1 MFQSF
6 FFLPIKYNLGTNEQA
21 KMNFNPFKILEYFT
35 FGKNRLEQEKEEL
48 NKEVAA
54 LSSNLIPYTK
64 ADSDLLSFACVDKSH
79 RGDTLKGIFVS
90 IYDEPMVAFVVKDY
104 KSSKL
109 NRLIAVN
116 TANHKLVYIK
126 TPKSV
131 QVFFNDQ
138 QIGFMTEDYK
148 FYGMKKRL
156 VGRVNSG
163 GKGSYSSVVYKDKEL
178 GIINDLAFDSP
189 FPKRVFDII
198 NDKLTAEGEIILI
211 SMSFY
216 FLVDKFSKS

>member
-1 MFQSF
+1 MD
-6 FFLPIKYNLGTNEQA
+6 
-21 KMNFNPFKILEYFT
+21 FNPFKILEYFT
-35 FGKNRLEQEKEEL
+35 FGKSRLEKEKEEL
-48 NKEVAA
+48 NDEVNA
-54 LSSNLIPYTK
+54 LSGNLIPYTK
-64 ADSDLLSFACVDKSH
+64 ADSDLLSFACIEKSN

-90 IYDEPMVAFVVKDY
+90 IYDEPMVAFVAKEF
-104 KSSKL
+104 KSNKL
-109 NRLIAVN
+109 KRLMAVN
-116 TANHKLVYIK
+116 TANHKLLYIK

-138 QIGFMTEDYK
+138 QIGFLTDDYK

-156 VGRVNSG
+156 VGRVNNG
-163 GKGSYSSVVYKDKEL
+163 GKGSYSSVIYKDKEL